1 MDCKSTCLF
10 RKGAVTELVAIVVFE
25 ILMTFKLRNNQN

>member
-1 MDCKSTCLF
+1 MDCKTTCLF
-10 RKGAVTELVAIVVFE
+10 RKDAVTELVAIVVFE